1 MTSTGFISRLH
12 ARSGFGIAFRW
23 LSTAALCSAAT
34 LAHAAGF
41 AFIEVPADQDG
52 PALRGAVWSPCSTPP
67 GPIDLAPL
75 VLQGTRDCPVT
86 GPGLPLVVVS
96 HGAGGSAL
104 GHHDTAAALA
114 DAGYVVASIHHPGDN
129 FQDMSRQGHLSAFA
143 TRPVDMKRLTV
154 YMLGAWPQRA
164 QLDAGKVGF
173 FGFSRGGYTGLVATG
188 AVPDWTLRPDLC
200 PPLSTRP
207 LCGEIRRNEIPA
219 TPAPDARI
227 KAAVIVDPL
236 SVFDAKGLRQVG
248 VPVQLWASALG
259 GDGVTLN
266 SVETVRQGLPRAPDW
281 HLAANA
287 GHYAFLA
294 PCSPALAEVAPDI
307 CRDAPGFDR
316 VAFHQVFN
324 AQVVQ
329 FFQRHIPASATAGIA
344 AGKAP

>member
-12 ARSGFGIAFRW
+12 ARPGFGIAFRW
-23 LSTAALCSAAT
+23 LSTAAFCCAAT

-52 PALRGAVWSPCSTPP
+52 PALRGAVWSPCSAPP
-67 GPIDLAPL
+67 GRIDLAPL

-114 DAGYVVASIHHPGDN
+114 DAGYVVAAIHHPGDN

-143 TRPVDMKRLTV
+143 TRPVDMKRLTD

-188 AVPDWTLRPDLC
+188 AVPDWMLRPDLC

-236 SVFDAKGLRQVG
+236 SVFDAKGLGPVKT
-248 VPVQLWASALG
+248 PVQLWASALG
-259 GDGVTLN
+259 GDGVTLQ
-266 SVETVRQGLPRAPDW
+266 SVETVREGLPRAPDW

-324 AQVVQ
+324 AHVVQ
-329 FFQRHIPASATAGIA
+329 FFQRHVPASATAGIA